1 MPYPTLE
8 SLPDWVKKMPK
19 HAQEIYQST
28 FNAALKQY
36 DGDEEVA
43 AKTAI
48 AAVKKSYKQD
58 KEGKWIKLEKLA
70 HPHGEHICVCPDCGK
85 EVTVDEDVKCNT
97 QDCPKC
103 GVRMRAK
110 ETGEKRDMDKN
121 METVD
126 INNVEILA
134 VGTWRGTP
142 ETKTYTKKDLDEVV
156 KSFKELTGNKQLNYE
171 PPVKLGHDAGQKL
184 LQKDG
189 YPAAGWIESLK
200 RVGDK
205 LVANIRD
212 VPRKIGDIVK
222 AGGYK
227 KVSSEVYHDYE
238 MGGKVYPLVLKAV
251 SFLGGDIPAVKTLQ
265 DIIAQYGDNQEDQ
278 LDIVI
283 YEMSE
288 KSDVN
293 FDELATG
300 LEEWLSKVEE
310 KIKGKVGAPAFRTF
324 ASEIKGRLK
333 AMLAKETQHEESL
346 QAKMDQVRQAYY
358 AQTASIANKESWV
371 RDIYDDA
378 IIVDTPAGMFRLPF
392 TMNEE
397 GVIAFDFDKQVKV
410 ELTYTPV
417 PETDRKTENEKEE
430 LMLKELRELYG
441 LPEDATDEQVL
452 EAAKGIKIKADSA
465 HSTLSEAEQV
475 GKKVTELETKLAE
488 RDRDEIVAKAINE
501 GKLVPAQKEWAEEYA
516 LKDPQG
522 FAAFV
527 EAQPRVVAL
536 GEVGTS
542 EDNNE
547 AIDLSG
553 TDRSV
558 ASQLGLTEEVMTEER
573 KLEAKEVR

>member
-1 MPYPTLE
+1 MPYTIDKP
-8 SLPDWVKKMPK
+8 PDQIKGLPK
-19 HAQEIYQST
+19 HAQEIWISA
-28 FNAALKQY
+28 FNSAYDQY
-36 DGDEEVA
+36 DKDEAKA
-43 AKTAI
+43 AATAW
-48 AAVKKSYKQD
+48 AAVKEAYKQGAD
-58 KEGKWIKLEKLA
+58 GNWVKLEELA

-85 EVTVDEDVKCNT
+85 EVTVAENIKCNT
-97 QDCPKC
+97 QNCPEC
-103 GVRMRAK
+103 GIRMRAK
-110 ETGEKRDMDKN
+110 EIGERRDMDEN
-121 METVD
+121 IETVD
-126 INNVEILA
+126 IDNVEVLA

-212 VPRKIGDIVK
+212 VPKKIGDIVK

-283 YEMSE
+283 YEMGE
-288 KSDVN
+288 KSEVSY
-293 FDELATG
+293 DELSAG
-300 LEEWLSKVEE
+300 LEEWLSKVED
-310 KIKGKVGAPAFRTF
+310 KIKGRVGAPAFRTF

-346 QAKMDQVRQAYY
+346 QAKIDQVRQAYY

-392 TMNEE
+392 TMNGE

-417 PETDRKTENEKEE
+417 PETDNETENKKEE
-430 LMLKELRELYG
+430 LMLKELREMYG
-441 LPEDATDEQVL
+441 LPEDATEEQVL

-465 HSTLSEAEQV
+465 HSSLSEAEQV
-475 GKKVTELETKLAE
+475 GKKVTDLETRLAE
-488 RDRDEIVAKAINE
+488 RDRDEVITKAINA
-501 GKLVPAQKEWAEEYA
+501 GKLVPAQREWAEEYA

-527 EAQPRVVAL
+527 EAQPKVVSL
-536 GEVGTS
+536 GEIGTS
-542 EDNNE
+542 EE
-547 AIDLSG
+547 AEVAELSG
-553 TDRSV
+553 TDKSV
-558 ASQLGLTEEVMTEER
+558 ASQLGLSDESMTEER

>member
-1 MPYPTLE
+1 MPYTIDKPPEQIKAL
-8 SLPDWVKKMPK
+8 PK
-19 HAQEIYQST
+19 HAQEIWISA
-28 FNAALKQY
+28 FNSAFEQY
-36 DGDEEVA
+36 DKDE
-43 AKTAI
+43 AKASATAW
-48 AAVKKSYKQD
+48 AAVKKDYKQD
-58 KEGKWIKLEKLA
+58 EEGNWVKLE
-70 HPHGEHICVCPDCGK
+70 
-85 EVTVDEDVKCNT
+85 ED
-97 QDCPKC
+97 
-103 GVRMRAK
+103 
-110 ETGEKRDMDKN
+110 

-126 INNVEILA
+126 ISNVEILA

-142 ETKTYTKKDLDEVV
+142 ETKTYNRKDLDEVV

-171 PPVKLGHDAGQKL
+171 PPIKLGHDAGQKL

-189 YPAAGWIESLK
+189 YPAAGWISSLK

-205 LVANIRD
+205 LVANIKE
-212 VPRKIGDIVK
+212 VPKKIGDIVK

-227 KVSSEVYHDYE
+227 KVSSEVYHEYE

-251 SFLGGDIPAVKTLQ
+251 SFLGGDIPAVKTLE
-265 DIIAQYGDNQEDQ
+265 DIVAQYGDSQEDQ

-283 YEMSE
+283 YEMGE
-288 KSDVN
+288 KSEVT
-293 FDELATG
+293 FDELSSG
-300 LEEWLSKVEE
+300 LEEWLSKVED
-310 KIKGKVGAPAFRTF
+310 KIKGKIGAPAFRTF
-324 ASEIKGRLK
+324 ASEVKGRLK

-346 QAKMDQVRQAYY
+346 QGKIDQVRQAYY

-417 PETDRKTENEKEE
+417 PETDKETENKKEE
-430 LMLKELRELYG
+430 LMLKELREMYG
-441 LPEDATDEQVL
+441 LPEDATEEQVL
-452 EAAKGIKIKADSA
+452 EAAKGTKIKADSA

-475 GKKVTELETKLAE
+475 GKKVTELETRLAE
-488 RDRDEIVAKAINE
+488 RDRDEVVTKAINA
-501 GKLVPAQKEWAEEYA
+501 GKLVPAQREWAEEYA

-527 EAQPRVVAL
+527 EAQPKVVSL
-536 GEVGTS
+536 GEIGTS
-542 EDNNE
+542 EDTE
-547 AIDLSG
+547 VTELSG
-553 TDRSV
+553 TDKSV
-558 ASQLGLTEEVMTEER
+558 ASQLGLSDEAMTEEK